1 MRPVLL
7 SCVASCVFAL
17 DGFFWKFVFWDFFS
31 LGVTAFVLCFL
42 PSLQPLPVSPWIPC
56 IDSPGFTCLLF
67 YHLYLRWPFLCC
79 LTVLPYLRLFRIFF
93 LLLSSMTVSTFW
105 NNFSSIVVRK
115 YPRALPLWQILSAQ
129 DWWVPLQPT
138 QHVSGTYSACVCVC
152 VCDFYMSPV
161 YPIPAPVCMCYSYSV
176 SLTMVESPLRRVLQ
190 CLLSVAVLFH
200 VVHCPLTLVSPIFA
214 HPTRFHLD

>member
-1 MRPVLL
+1 M
-7 SCVASCVFAL
+7 A
-17 DGFFWKFVFWDFFS
+17 DFKRTGLVS
-31 LGVTAFVLCFL
+31 ATAANAA
-42 PSLQPLPVSPWIPC
+42 C
-56 IDSPGFTCLLF
+56 IW
-67 YHLYLRWPFLCC
+67 Y
-79 LTVLPYLRLFRIFF
+79 
-93 LLLSSMTVSTFW
+93 
-105 NNFSSIVVRK
+105 
-115 YPRALPLWQILSAQ
+115 ILS
-129 DWWVPLQPT
+129 VCL
-138 QHVSGTYSACVCVC
+138 CVC